1 MRAKFKL
8 LHTARVQGEGL
19 ESYKC
24 VFEREDSK
32 GLRGVE
38 LSKCV
43 VNVAGKA
50 MQVRYICSRRIWMC

>member
-19 ESYKC
+19 ESYNC
-24 VFEREDSK
+24 IFEREDSE
-32 GLRGVE
+32 GYHGVE
-38 LSKCV
+38 LSKNV

-50 MQVRYICSRRIWMC
+50 MQVRYIRSSGIWMC

>member
-24 VFEREDSK
+24 VFEREDDL
-32 GLRGVE
+32 GFHGVE
-38 LSKCV
+38 LSKNV

-50 MQVRYICSRRIWMC
+50 MQVRDI